1 MDSTSRMALM
11 TFGIVTSY
19 HIKKIGFYLKWSGR
33 VRSNWKNTRLTQNIR
48 GANEDESGKKDN
60 GDVVDELKRRLL
72 PTLTATYEQGG
83 CVTVW
88 RMPTEISQSRLAGR
102 YKPSNACTIIA
113 VKLTEYIYREGIILR
128 PTQISLP
135 SKRNGVRSHP
145 RFHPRNWPSKILA
158 EFEKARPITRCSA
171 QLLNAFIN
179 AIIEG
184 NEIHEQQMA
193 KRRPICSCCDRHAET
208 FTIPQALEG
217 CGNVFREI
225 EYVTVHGKIIYK
237 LKQFLLAPIKSDFL
251 KDHLQI
257 YMILIVFER
266 SVLLVY
272 ERECNAI
279 FLLDTHT
286 HLKTRNMKTGGLIA
300 MCPLNNLDCLIKWM
314 CRNIFPETACK
325 LNCDQSFEVSVLT
338 FKGQLSKDEHPLF
351 VPRVVET
358 LHLFPGQ
365 HIEQTFHPVTHANE
379 MY

>member
-1 MDSTSRMALM
+1 MFQR
-11 TFGIVTSY
+11 
-19 HIKKIGFYLKWSGR
+19 WSGR
-33 VRSNWKNTRLTQNIR
+33 VQSNWKNTRLTQNIS
-48 GANEDESGKKDN
+48 GANENESGNDN
-60 GDVVDELKRRLL
+60 GDVCEDVVELKRRLL
-72 PTLTATYEQGG
+72 PTLIATYEQGG

-113 VKLTEYIYREGIILR
+113 VKLTEFIYREGIILR
-128 PTQISLP
+128 PTHISRA
-135 SKRNGVRSHP
+135 SRRNSVKSYP
-145 RFHPRNWPSKILA
+145 RLRNWPSKILV
-158 EFEKARPITRCSA
+158 EFEKAKPITRCSA

-184 NEIHEQQMA
+184 NEIHEQEMA

-225 EYVTVHGKIIYK
+225 DYITVHGKIIYN
-237 LKQFLLAPIKSDFL
+237 LKQFLLAPIQSDLL

-272 ERECNAI
+272 ERKCSAI

-300 MCPLNNLDCLIKWM
+300 MCLVNNLDCLIKWM
-314 CRNIFPETACK
+314 CRNVFPETICK
-325 LNCDQSFEVSVLT
+325 LNCDQSFEVSVLA
-338 FKGQLSKDEHPLF
+338 FKGRLHKDDHPLF
-351 VPRVVET
+351 VPRNVET
-358 LHLFPGQ
+358 LHLFPAQ
-365 HIEQTFHPVTHANE
+365 QIDQTFQLQMQMQCTKTSGSKAIFE
-379 MY
+379 